1 MLRASA
7 RLLKPGGR
15 TAFLTIHPAEDLTP
29 AERRRASRDGPVA
42 VATSRPH
49 RQLLEAASYVDVTE
63 VDYSDEFVATQQA
76 WYEQWEL
83 HRGEL
88 ETLLGRE
95 TVEERQRE
103 RRASAPTIR
112 AGVLRR
118 SLFTARR
125 P

>member
-1 MLRASA
+1 M
-7 RLLKPGGR
+7 
-15 TAFLTIHPAEDLTP
+15 
-29 AERRRASRDGPVA
+29 A

-49 RQLLEAASYVDVTE
+49 RQLLEAAGYVDVTE

-76 WYEQWEL
+76 WYDQWEL

-88 ETLLGRE
+88 EALLGHE
-95 TVEERQRE
+95 AVQERQRE

-125 P
+125 K